1 MQDHLSDML
10 AMLSLM
16 HTGFLLPF
24 WPRGLINSTI
34 PLTIPFTAGAT
45 PHPCPASRHKVLFFL
60 WGWSTNL
67 VRKGEGAEGAQVGGF
82 HKKHGYTLE
91 QVTQRQWSHHPWRNV
106 QQRLDM
112 ALSARVLLTW
122 CCLLTGWTG

>member
-10 AMLSLM
+10 AMVSLM

-34 PLTIPFTAGAT
+34 PLTTPFTAGAT

-67 VRKGEGAEGAQVGGF
+67 VRKGEGAQVGAF
-82 HKKHGYTLE
+82 HKKCDYTLE
-91 QVTQRQWSHHPWRNV
+91 QVTQDSGVTIPGGMFSKDWTWH
-106 QQRLDM
+106 L
-112 ALSARVLLTW
+112 VL
-122 CCLLTGWTG
+122 GSR